1 MRWWS
6 LVWCLVVW
14 SVLPVVGGIWAQ
26 SISAAPEEAISK
38 VREAAALIAQKGDA
52 ALADIERKSGPWV
65 WKDSYVAVC
74 NGNQDVL
81 VAHPVLPNRR
91 GAT

>member
-26 SISAAPEEAISK
+26 SIGATPEEAISK
-38 VREAAALIAQKGDA
+38 VREAAALIAVPKSARDA
-52 ALADIERKSGPWV
+52 RHG
-65 WKDSYVAVC
+65 AV
-74 NGNQDVL
+74 Q
-81 VAHPVLPNRR
+81 RQ
-91 GAT
+91 

>member
-1 MRWWS
+1 
-6 LVWCLVVW
+6 
-14 SVLPVVGGIWAQ
+14 
-26 SISAAPEEAISK
+26 
-38 VREAAALIAQKGDA
+38 LIAQKGEA

-81 VAHPVLPNRR
+81 AAHPVLPNRR